1 MALSL
6 NTVTVGVPKVEAA
19 RAFYTGAFAATAAEG
34 GGYSHTASLD
44 LHGTGRLDLRNL
56 GELAADTGTEAVT
69 MGFGGHVLSV
79 IVRQPAEVRALL
91 EAATDQ
97 GATVVKPAKKEFFG
111 EYTAVYRAPD
121 GAVWKL
127 AADTKKDSGPVP
139 EPPEPIETA
148 VYLGVAAPKVSKA
161 FYEALGMNARHDYG
175 NKFVDFTIA
184 DGECRLG
191 LLPRKS
197 LAKDVGVDEHGEGFS
212 ALVLTCTAASRADVD
227 ALLGAVESAGGR
239 VTAAAGEGGHGAYA
253 GRFTDPDGFHWCVT
267 ARA

>member
-6 NTVTVGVPKVEAA
+6 DTVTVGVPEVEAA
-19 RAFYTGAFAATAAEG
+19 RAFYTDAFAATGADSDAAV
-34 GGYSHTASLD
+34 LD
-44 LHGTGRLDLRNL
+44 LYGTGQLALRNL

-91 EAATDQ
+91 EAATGR
-97 GATVVKPAKKEFFG
+97 GAAVVKPAKKELFG

-127 AADTKKDSGPVP
+127 AADAKKDTGPMP
-139 EPPEPIETA
+139 DPPEPIETA
-148 VYLGVAAPKVSKA
+148 VYLGVARPKVSKA
-161 FYEALGMNARHDYG
+161 FYAALGMSTRHDYG

-191 LLPRKS
+191 LLPRRA

-212 ALVLTCTAASRADVD
+212 ALELTCTAASGADVD

-239 VTAAAGEGGHGAYA
+239 VTATAAGDERGAYA

-267 ARA
+267 AQA

>member
-6 NTVTVGVPKVEAA
+6 DTVTVGVPEVEAA
-19 RAFYTGAFAATAAEG
+19 RAFYTDAFAATAAD
-34 GGYSHTASLD
+34 SDAAVLD
-44 LHGTGRLDLRNL
+44 LYGSGQLALRNL

-79 IVRQPAEVRALL
+79 IVRQPAEVRTLL
-91 EAATDQ
+91 EAATGR
-97 GATVVKPAKKEFFG
+97 GATVVKPAKKELFG

-127 AADTKKDSGPVP
+127 AADTKKDTGPVP
-139 EPPEPIETA
+139 DPPEPIETA
-148 VYLGVAAPKVSKA
+148 VYLGVAKPKVSKA
-161 FYEALGMNARHDYG
+161 FYAALGMSTRHDYG
-175 NKFVDFTIA
+175 NKFVDFAIA

-191 LLPRKS
+191 LLPRRA

-212 ALVLTCTAASRADVD
+212 ALELTCTAASRADVD

-239 VTAAAGEGGHGAYA
+239 VTATAGESGHGAYA

-267 ARA
+267 AQA